1 MEKINYW
8 EKCHEAFHLMEEHSK
23 MLVYTG
29 FRKDGLPVFKV
40 VYCMT
45 PCAVKI
51 GTNGKEYWGFVA
63 IDLSTSTAM
72 WYNYNDCVSLENW
85 KLLTKLIDTRFE
97 WMNRDDSKQALL
109 TMYAAKKQLQ
119 DYINDYVQS

>member
-1 MEKINYW
+1 MEKNNYW

-51 GTNGKEYWGFVA
+51 GTNGKAYSRLVA
-63 IDLSTSTAM
+63 IASSTSTAM
-72 WYNYNDCVSLENW
+72 RYNYHHCVSLQHRA
-85 KLLTKLIDTRFE
+85 LFTTFIDTTFD
-97 WMNRDDSKQALL
+97 WMNRDDSIQALPPS
-109 TMYAAKKQLQ
+109 YAATTLTQPAPPYPLH
-119 DYINDYVQS
+119 S